1 MNLASR
7 VKGFNAC
14 IEHMKEKGE
23 IERLVLGGRSMG
35 ARAAVMAGTEVLKD
49 KNKME
54 LLLILVS
61 YPLQGPKDV
70 RDQILLDLPATA
82 RVLFIAGDKD
92 AMCPLDMLEEVRGKM
107 EAKSQVVVVHGADH
121 GMNVTPKKFV
131 REIGEDTGRVA
142 AVWANGDVEMSGI
155 ESRMWERKTDA
166 VYLQVL

>member
-14 IEHMKEKGE
+14 IEHMKEKE
-23 IERLVLGGRSMG
+23 EVERVVLGGRSMG

-61 YPLQGPKDV
+61 YPLQGPKNV

-142 AVWANGDVEMSGI
+142 AAWVGGDVDMSGM
-155 ESRMWERKTDA
+155 ESQIWKRKTDA
-166 VYLQVL
+166 VYLQDV